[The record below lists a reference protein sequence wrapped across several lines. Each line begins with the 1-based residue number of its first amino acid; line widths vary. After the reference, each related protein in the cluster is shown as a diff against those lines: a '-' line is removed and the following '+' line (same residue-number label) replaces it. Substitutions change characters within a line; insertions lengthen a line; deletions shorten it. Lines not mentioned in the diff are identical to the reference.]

1 MLKKVKESAYIPLA
15 GKLQRCFLSQSKH
28 CQDKVRG
35 QPLVSSIVSLHFPLL
50 RKKRALFLTQASQT
64 ASLPLGA
71 SVGEM
76 SRTQGVTASEIEAK
90 ASMAH

>member
-1 MLKKVKESAYIPLA
+1 MKW
-15 GKLQRCFLSQSKH
+15 
-28 CQDKVRG
+28 
-35 QPLVSSIVSLHFPLL
+35 
-50 RKKRALFLTQASQT
+50 ALFLTQASQA